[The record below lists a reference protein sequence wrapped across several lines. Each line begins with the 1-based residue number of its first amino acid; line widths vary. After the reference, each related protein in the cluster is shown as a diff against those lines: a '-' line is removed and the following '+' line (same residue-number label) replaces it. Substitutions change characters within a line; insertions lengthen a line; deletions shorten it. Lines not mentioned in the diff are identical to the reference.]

1 MEIFGGSRL
10 PKLIVTNKS
19 NNLSIFW
26 HIPSLGSVG
35 SRIYKYNIFHL
46 QVWLTDLHLHDE
58 VTVSV
63 RKFSSNSLG
72 WHWVTLTHTQDWHK
86 YLKITQIHLI
96 WFSDHL
102 WSLRGHEGRF
112 HWGRRS
118 GFCQIFLKCQCLR
131 STLPTAVNPEFPEF
145 EIWGMRSRWSKQ
157 CVFMPSGLGLDL
169 QTMCFFALPGLDL
182 QTMCFFAL

>member
-1 MEIFGGSRL
+1 MYR
-10 PKLIVTNKS
+10 
-19 NNLSIFW
+19 
-26 HIPSLGSVG
+26 
-35 SRIYKYNIFHL
+35 YNVFHL

-63 RKFSSNSLG
+63 QNSSGNSLG
-72 WHWVTLTHTQDWHK
+72 WHWVTLTHTQGWHTH
-86 YLKITQIHLI
+86 LKITQIHLI

-118 GFCQIFLKCQCLR
+118 GFRQIFLKCQCLR
-131 STLPTAVNPEFPEF
+131 STLLTAVNPEFPEF
-145 EIWGMRSRWSKQ
+145 EIWGMHSRWSKQ

-169 QTMCFFALPGLDL
+169 QTMCFFCPPWIGPLNNWFSPSKTLKAWHLFGPWLL
-182 QTMCFFAL
+182 CENIIY